1 MPEIFDREYHLKDQ
15 LNKFFEKRFGLP
27 EEDYYSNLKLDG
39 FLQLKSIL
47 SGINNIFTLKV
58 SLAFAHWISKILKF
72 DQETKNR
79 IISEITTTK
88 PNANGYDIEISAP
101 VKLIAEVKCN
111 VPINGGVVYGSAQK
125 NGISK
130 DIQALINGKSK
141 SSIRPDGYYKFMVLL
156 DKPEIKNATEH
167 FVKNMKSE
175 KERMIFVNKNMRIE
189 STDSV
194 YIIYVKI

>member
-1 MPEIFDREYHLKDQ
+1 MPGIFDREYHLKDQ
-15 LNKFFEKRFGLP
+15 LNKFLEQGFGLP
-27 EEDYYSNLKLDG
+27 EKDYYSNLKLDG

-72 DQETKNR
+72 DQETTNR
-79 IISEITTTK
+79 IISEITKTK
-88 PNANGYDIEISAP
+88 PNANGYDIEISEP

-141 SSIRPDGYYKFMVLL
+141 SSIQPNDYYKFMVLL

-175 KERMIFVNKNMRIE
+175 KERIIFVNKNTKIK
-189 STDSV
+189 STNSV
-194 YIIYVKI
+194 HIIYVKI